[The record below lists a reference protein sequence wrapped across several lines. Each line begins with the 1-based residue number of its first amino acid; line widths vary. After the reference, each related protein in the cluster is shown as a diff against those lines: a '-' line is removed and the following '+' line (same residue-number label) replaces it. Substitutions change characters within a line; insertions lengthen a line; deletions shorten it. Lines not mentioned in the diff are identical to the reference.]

1 MNNIS
6 FSRAIKIN
14 APHEVAINIAEEI
27 NKKDTTTPLGT
38 YLNHIFNDI
47 NLGKAKVY
55 QLPNDEIYI
64 LTGKESTSIES
75 TIKNNQAQISEKQK
89 MIDTQRKKF
98 VPEYKLEIYKK
109 TIESLVNKS
118 IKAVQDI
125 IENGQNGRKNSF
137 IDVEHTKDGDD
148 IILKKLTYRSTQPSI
163 EENIIY
169 KK

>member
-1 MNNIS
+1 
-6 FSRAIKIN
+6 
-14 APHEVAINIAEEI
+14 
-27 NKKDTTTPLGT
+27 
-38 YLNHIFNDI
+38 
-47 NLGKAKVY
+47 
-55 QLPNDEIYI
+55 
-64 LTGKESTSIES
+64 
-75 TIKNNQAQISEKQK
+75 